1 MRRSSGLRSF
11 LPVLGSLLVLALA
24 LSPSRGQELPGVPA
38 SEGPTA
44 KPQAEATKGDAKKTD
59 PESAAASKPTLSKE
73 MTELRDR
80 VRQAVGV
87 GYRLPFNT
95 RDNTPGEIMDFC
107 LAYGCLAEVAD
118 GASAQK
124 LNGVGALCWNYPCR
138 GYQLFLFD
146 DGRFMPRVGYG
157 LQRQPSEF
165 LAFLALSMV
174 NADYELHADKHRGTV
189 ADLVDYEKSSCQS
202 GGNLSFKLIG
212 LSYYV
217 PEGETWQTKSGE
229 KWSVERL
236 VREELRRSPDLST
249 SDATNRL
256 MALSFA
262 VHRRIKRKQP
272 VDGPFRKAQEH
283 VSDYHQYALN
293 LQNPDGSWNGE
304 FFAMKGASNDLAASL
319 RSTGHIAEWLVYSLP
334 DDRLQDPQVLRS
346 VAYLAQVLNSR
357 GSGWNLGMMAPR
369 DIDAV
374 MHATLALST
383 YDQRVFRPFDP
394 ETPSEDAKKAA
405 KNASLQVPDRP
416 NPYAAKTSSGS

>member
-1 MRRSSGLRSF
+1 MRRSSDLRSF
-11 LPVLGSLLVLALA
+11 VPVLGSLLVFAIP
-24 LSPSRGQELPGVPA
+24 LSPSFGQELSGVPA
-38 SEGPTA
+38 SENPTA
-44 KPQAEATKGDAKKTD
+44 KPQAEAKKSDAKKTEQ
-59 PESAAASKPTLSKE
+59 ESAATSKPTLSKE

-80 VRQAVGV
+80 VRQGVGV

-107 LAYGCLAEVAD
+107 LACGCLAEVAD

-138 GYQLFLFD
+138 GYQILLFD

-157 LQRQPSEF
+157 LQRQPGEF

-174 NADYELHADKHRGTV
+174 NSDYQLRVDTHRGTV

-212 LSYYV
+212 LAYYV
-217 PEGETWQTKSGE
+217 PEGETWQNRSGE

-236 VREELRRSPDLST
+236 VREELGRTPDLST
-249 SDATNRL
+249 PDATNRL

-262 VHRRIKRKQP
+262 VQRRIKRKQP
-272 VDGPFRKAQEH
+272 VEGPFRKAQAH
-283 VSDYHQYALN
+283 VTDYHQYALN
-293 LQNPDGSWNGE
+293 LQNSDGSWNGE
-304 FFAMKGASNDLAASL
+304 FFAMKGASSDLTASL
-319 RSTGHIAEWLVYSLP
+319 RATGRIVEWLVYSLP
-334 DDRLQDPQVLRS
+334 EDRLQDPQVLRS
-346 VAYLAQVLNSR
+346 VNYLAQVLANR
-357 GSGWNLGMMAPR
+357 GTGWNLSMMAPR

-374 MHATLALST
+374 MHATWALST

-394 ETPSEDAKKAA
+394 ETPSEDAKKAT
-405 KNASLQVPDRP
+405 KSASLQTPARP
-416 NPYAAKTSSGS
+416 TAKTSSGS